1 MYETKSMI
9 FCPNRANI
17 HCIKFHVI
25 YHEGVASPS
34 MEIRISN
41 KFIFLCFFIF
51 LSSYPKLRTFEYP
64 YLTVLGLQFSNHDLI
79 YNK

>member
-1 MYETKSMI
+1 MYETKPMI

-17 HCIKFHVI
+17 HYIKFHVI

-41 KFIFLCFFIF
+41 KFIFLCLFC
-51 LSSYPKLRTFEYP
+51 LHPKLHTFEYP
-64 YLTVLGLQFSNHDLI
+64 YLTVLGLQFSTRHLI